1 MKTRA
6 PYPSPVSRYRPS
18 NTACRSLSEKKNIF
32 IAFLGVLSF
41 SKTFNFCRYFEVF
54 SGKKLFFGPMSQ
66 VWVPP
71 PGPSF
76 ELSSI
81 FLVPPT
87 KLTILYLSIKTW
99 APYPSRISRYGPSN
113 RACRSLSEKK
123 NIFIAFLGV
132 LNVSKTFNF
141 WPVLEGFFGE
151 KIIFFGP
158 RPQVW
163 VPSPG
168 PAFELS
174 AICLARPTKP
184 TTLYFSV
191 NKRTPYPSPLSRY
204 RPSNRACQSLSENN
218 NIFYRISRRI
228 KRF

>member
-1 MKTRA
+1 
-6 PYPSPVSRYRPS
+6 
-18 NTACRSLSEKKNIF
+18 
-32 IAFLGVLSF
+32 
-41 SKTFNFCRYFEVF
+41 
-54 SGKKLFFGPMSQ
+54 MSQ

-81 FLVPPT
+81 FWVPPT
-87 KLTILYLSIKTW
+87 KLTILYLSIKTG

-113 RACRSLSEKK
+113 RACRSPSEKK

-204 RPSNRACQSLSENN
+204 RPSNRACRSLSEKK
-218 NIFYRISRRI
+218 NIFIAFLGVLSFSKTFNFCRYFEVFLGKKIFFGPIPQVWVPPPGPPFELSSIFFARPTKLTTLYLSF
-228 KRF
+228 KTGAP